1 MKVYTFSQARQ
12 KLSEVLVRSKSE
24 EVLIRRRGGE
34 VFSVKPTQTKGS
46 PLDIEGIATGATTA
60 DILAA
65 IREVRARPVSAKW
78 KPRRKNV
85 RATKKPV

>member
-12 KLSEVLVRSKSE
+12 KLSEVLARSKSE

-34 VFSVKPTQTKGS
+34 VFSVRPKVSKGS
-46 PLDIEGIATGATTA
+46 PFDVEGIDTGITMS
-60 DILAA
+60 DILAT

-78 KPRRKNV
+78 KPRRRTRTDGK
-85 RATKKPV
+85 